1 MGVRWATGMRWIYFH
16 ARRFGLRDVGGDGG
30 VGGVGGTDSSSYAA
44 MYTKERPCLCKYAK
58 KKLALSL
65 SLSYPVAKES
75 GKKFGATYIICWAP
89 KRKKE
94 GGSANI
100 KKRESRIV

>member
-16 ARRFGLRDVGGDGG
+16 ARRLGLRDVGGDGG
-30 VGGVGGTDSSSYAA
+30 GGGVGGTDSSSYAA
-44 MYTKERPCLCKYAK
+44 MYTKERPCLCKLAK
-58 KKLALSL
+58 KL
-65 SLSYPVAKES
+65 SLSYPFAEES

-100 KKRESRIV
+100 KKGESRIV